1 MINDQ
6 CINPED
12 IQAENGFY
20 GGEIDYICRE
30 VPGCMR
36 NMGAFVFLL
45 GSVAIGLLYALIKY
59 NANKIIE
66 KKH

>member
-1 MINDQ
+1 
-6 CINPED
+6 
-12 IQAENGFY
+12 
-20 GGEIDYICRE
+20 
-30 VPGCMR
+30 MR